1 MKTRSVFALFQLVHE
16 DLSFCEAR
24 AQTRRMHTKSRHRAH
39 PSRKKKDAGRTVVL
53 ARERVVTG
61 DELLGG

>member
-1 MKTRSVFALFQLVHE
+1 MRN
-16 DLSFCEAR
+16 R
-24 AQTRRMHTKSRHRAH
+24 RHRAH
-39 PSRKKKDAGRTVVL
+39 PSRKKKDAGRTVEL